1 MKTGIITLALAAA
14 IAAPASAQSGTT
26 SATDTTKTKATTAT
40 SSVVKVNSKVDSSV
54 AATVKVRGDSAISLA
69 RANAD
74 SGEVSSIDLEMKEG
88 KLVYEVKVL
97 NKNKGASEIQIDAMT
112 GEVVKD
118 KKYGGLKAPAV
129 HHQENN
135 KLLNAKRDSAKTG
148 STTSPMT
155 SPTDSA
161 AKTRADTSKTKPAT
175 KP

>member
-1 MKTGIITLALAAA
+1 MKTSLITLALAAA
-14 IAAPASAQSGTT
+14 VAAPAAAQTTPTTGTT
-26 SATDTTKTKATTAT
+26 PTQT

-54 AATVKVRGDSAISLA
+54 AATVKVRGDSAIALA

-129 HHQENN
+129 HHQENK
-135 KLLNAKRDSAKTG
+135 KLLDAKRDSAKTG
-148 STTSPMT
+148 TTSM
-155 SPTDSA
+155 PTDST
-161 AKTRADTSKTKPAT
+161 AKTRPDTSKTKPT
-175 KP
+175 TNP

>member
-14 IAAPASAQSGTT
+14 IAAPAAAQTTPATGTT
-26 SATDTTKTKATTAT
+26 PTTQTA
-40 SSVVKVNSKVDSSV
+40 SVVKVNSKVDSSV
-54 AATVKVRGDSAISLA
+54 ASSVKVGGDSAIALA

-129 HHQENN
+129 HHQENK
-135 KLLNAKRDSAKTG
+135 KLLDAKRDSART
-148 STTSPMT
+148 ST
-155 SPTDSA
+155 
-161 AKTRADTSKTKPAT
+161 DTSKAKPVT
-175 KP
+175 NP